1 MLEWIREV
9 TTYLIFPKKEQKRDK
24 ILLQIRGGLYVNH
37 DKAQQSVQQFFPTA
51 ILVFNFS

>member
-1 MLEWIREV
+1 MLEWIRKV
-9 TTYLIFPKKEQKRDK
+9 ATYLIFPKKEQKRDK